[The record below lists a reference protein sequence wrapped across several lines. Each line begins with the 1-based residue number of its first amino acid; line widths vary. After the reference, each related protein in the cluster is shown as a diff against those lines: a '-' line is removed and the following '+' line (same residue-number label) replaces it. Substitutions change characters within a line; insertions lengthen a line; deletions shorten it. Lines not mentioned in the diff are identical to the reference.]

1 MLWQLKAWTVVLLLG
16 VLIGYLAVAHTW
28 TLLLLFFV
36 PLAIG
41 LAVLYDQRGR

>member
-1 MLWQLKAWTVVLLLG
+1 MLWHLKAWTVALLLG
-16 VLIGYLAVAHTW
+16 TLVVYLAVAHTW
-28 TLLLLFFV
+28 TLLLLFLV